1 MSFLQKKIFDLFPS
15 SFGLD
20 LSDLSIKVLRMES
33 EGKLHRVSGYTS
45 AALPVGS
52 VIDGEILKP
61 EIVIDVMR
69 KLMENQLLGT
79 DGAIS
84 WDGILDDTSKARMGA
99 YIVLFE
105 VFDLDGNTELFKKT
119 VAVA

>member
-1 MSFLQKKIFDLFPS
+1 MTIEPGIFSPDNDGFEDVLTVVYRFDQPG
-15 SFGLD
+15 FVGN
-20 LSDLSIKVLRMES
+20 LSVYDIAGREV
-33 EGKLHRVSGYTS
+33 
-45 AALPVGS
+45 
-52 VIDGEILKP
+52 
-61 EIVIDVMR
+61 R

-105 VFDLDGNTELFKKT
+105 VFDLDGTTELFKKT
-119 VAVA
+119 VTVAHKLN